1 MFGMHLKYLPPSPH
15 PTHSAQITP
24 YGRGKWE
31 ILIELHVAC
40 HTSRRLVR
48 SLWGPRSSSCILS
61 MAPGMCKM
69 LRMPLSI
76 PVSFNAVTDS
86 LCFFLSALHFTLP
99 RLLFS
104 QPADDDL
111 SNKMPPVFF
120 QFPFPR
126 KGKSAKTFRI
136 ISLLPRVVEH
146 WTRSQVLSYSRS
158 KPYV

>member
-1 MFGMHLKYLPPSPH
+1 MPLYVTQLRIPQQVFGMHLKYLPPSPH

-86 LCFFLSALHFTLP
+86 LCFFFVRTPLHFAP
-99 RLLFS
+99 AFIFPARRRRPVQQNAASIFPISVS
-104 QPADDDL
+104 QKRQKCKDVSHYFAL
-111 SNKMPPVFF
+111 A
-120 QFPFPR
+120 Q
-126 KGKSAKTFRI
+126 
-136 ISLLPRVVEH
+136 
-146 WTRSQVLSYSRS
+146 SR
-158 KPYV
+158 